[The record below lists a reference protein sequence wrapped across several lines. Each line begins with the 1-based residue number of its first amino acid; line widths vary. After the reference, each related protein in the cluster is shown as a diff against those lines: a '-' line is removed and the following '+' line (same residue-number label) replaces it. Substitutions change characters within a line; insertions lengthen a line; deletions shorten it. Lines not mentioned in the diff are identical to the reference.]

1 MKLKNKLALLISVII
16 ICSSIFGC
24 AKTDNAKYVKDF
36 TTEEALSVKINF
48 ENLKYSEKDYI
59 NIMDI
64 SNTLTMYS
72 HTAVVAEYLGEEK
85 YDLRYDKFKKLEA
98 IYGEVPENELLVALD
113 FTVSMDYEKGKK
125 YILILNR
132 YNVAYKPFPYY
143 ETVNIFEYIE
153 NGKVTDEYIYEY
165 DPNLDFNLGS
175 GLPQCIMT
183 FENISGG
190 YEVAGIIRYAA
201 ETYGFDGYMQMY
213 SLNILRGENLETVI
227 NNADFI
233 FKVKVL
239 SKSNRIGYD
248 QYDCE
253 VTDILKR
260 KEYVQPEI
268 SVDSVKDSMEPGK
281 EYIIA
286 LYNKSRVLLSP
297 SNKYF
302 TLAADNGVISLE
314 DESLVKEF
322 YKYYNK

>member
-1 MKLKNKLALLISVII
+1 
-16 ICSSIFGC
+16 
-24 AKTDNAKYVKDF
+24 
-36 TTEEALSVKINF
+36 
-48 ENLKYSEKDYI
+48 
-59 NIMDI
+59 
-64 SNTLTMYS
+64 
-72 HTAVVAEYLGEEK
+72 
-85 YDLRYDKFKKLEA
+85 
-98 IYGEVPENELLVALD
+98 
-113 FTVSMDYEKGKK
+113 
-125 YILILNR
+125 
-132 YNVAYKPFPYY
+132 
-143 ETVNIFEYIE
+143 
-153 NGKVTDEYIYEY
+153 
-165 DPNLDFNLGS
+165 
-175 GLPQCIMT
+175 MT

-201 ETYGFDGYMQMY
+201 ETYGYDGYMQMY
-213 SLNILRGENLETVI
+213 SPNILRGENLESVI

-233 FKVKVL
+233 LKVKAL

-248 QYDCE
+248 RYDCE

-260 KEYVQPEI
+260 KEYVQLEI
-268 SVDSVKDSMEPGK
+268 VVDSVKDSMEPGK

>member
-1 MKLKNKLALLISVII
+1 MSKKILTLLMLVSLFICVGIS
-16 ICSSIFGC
+16 GC
-24 AKTDNAKYVKDF
+24 NSTQNESYVKNF
-36 TTEEALSVKINF
+36 TTEEALNVKINF
-48 ENLKYSEKDYI
+48 DNLKYSEKDYI

-85 YDLRYDKFKKLEA
+85 YDLKYDKFKKLED

-113 FTVSMDYEKGKK
+113 FTVSMDYETGKK

-143 ETVNIFEYIE
+143 ETVNVFEYIE

-165 DPNLDFNLGS
+165 DPNLDFNLGG

-201 ETYGFDGYMQMY
+201 ETYGYDGYMQMY
-213 SLNILRGENLETVI
+213 SPNILRGENLESVI

-233 FKVKVL
+233 LKVKAL

-260 KEYVQPEI
+260 KEYVQLEI
-268 SVDSVKDSMEPGK
+268 VVDSVKDSMEPGK

-302 TLAADNGVISLE
+302 TLAADNGIIPLD
-314 DESLVKEF
+314 DEALVEEF